1 MKKEICFYDPISGE
15 RQKGTMIDLYNPQ
28 DYQIFTQG
36 ERAIIM
42 NINPNAGGK
51 GALELLL
58 LNFDGTIGAVL
69 VSSRWFDGINLS
81 KDGNFMAYLKEGGKQ
96 LTLISLQ
103 TGASSSIY
111 QSQVAGAISWMG
123 WAK

>member
-1 MKKEICFYDPISGE
+1 
-15 RQKGTMIDLYNPQ
+15 MIDLYNPQ

-42 NINPNAGGK
+42 NIYPNAGGK